1 MRTGFRVEHGAR
13 LETLL
18 SCSLF
23 RHKILVQK
31 GEQEFRLINDDA
43 VEGVVADP
51 RGITRA

>member
-1 MRTGFRVEHGAR
+1 MVQVGDFIIMRLIPAQDFSSDKR
-13 LETLL
+13 
-18 SCSLF
+18 
-23 RHKILVQK
+23 